1 MGFLSILFDWLKG
14 LFARAAEVTTAAI
27 NLAIELAVAVLKDQG
42 E

>member
-14 LFARAAEVTTAAI
+14 RIAESLAGI
-27 NLAIELAVAVLKDQG
+27 NLAIELAVAVLKDRG